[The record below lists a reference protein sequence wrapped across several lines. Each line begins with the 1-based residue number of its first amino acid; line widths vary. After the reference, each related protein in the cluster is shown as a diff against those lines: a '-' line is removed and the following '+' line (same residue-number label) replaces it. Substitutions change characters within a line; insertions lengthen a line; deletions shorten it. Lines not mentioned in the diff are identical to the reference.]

1 MKLVHSFHYFENKV
15 KLENNTIIDTKT
27 NKIIQVLSNFYRDK
41 SIFNV
46 KIERVLN
53 KKKSLQNY
61 KRFFRDKNVNYNIC
75 YNTKIVIEV
84 NENNLVKSLKNNNF
98 NDRKN
103 FFALLKRNVDNLNS
117 VTLETNLDDVVNK
130 NQILSESI
138 NFNYLGKSVIKI
150 GNLIYDIQLERVYF
164 NEEDIIKNKYNF
176 KIENLSVL
184 FSDNTDYI
192 FKTLNNRDLFN
203 NYNQNL
209 IIFSESKHNLSQI
222 IKDLQII
229 SYVFLDCDNISNIT
243 YSEIIG
249 KTIIV
254 SYETLI
260 NSYKYNFLINEE
272 SYNDTIECLQKFQE
286 RYMYETSFMKRDK
299 FLNLKF
305 IILQSLK
312 FDNLIIYDFKLN
324 ENRYLDN
331 ILLKLIKFKKSYF
344 ISQDFLYYK
353 VGSFLAQLENF
364 YDVTLNFESI
374 SKTFI
379 SNILRQVYIDD
390 YSTLSREKPI
400 LFKYSMTEEQIITNS
415 NNLIKSE
422 KRSLPLLFP
431 IKKIQ
436 IDDQKFINNNEC
448 AICLEKLKSNNTIK
462 TSCNHYFC
470 ISCVSKQLSS
480 ENSIKCSL
488 CRKQLSVKKDM
499 CQLVN
504 KPKNI
509 SGKVGKIFQNI
520 NKGTVIVSNYNDN
533 LVLLSKI
540 LTNWDNEFNDILLIN
555 SKCIN
560 NKEFTANK
568 SLLFL
573 ENKVEKQTRYLY
585 KNSDVKVLVPVKEST

>member
-27 NKIIQVLSNFYRDK
+27 NKIIQFLSNFYRDK
-41 SIFNV
+41 STFNV

-117 VTLETNLDDVVNK
+117 VTLETNLDDVINK
-130 NQILSESI
+130 NQMLSESI

-192 FKTLNNRDLFN
+192 SKMLNNRDVFN
-203 NYNQNL
+203 NYKQNL
-209 IIFSESKHNLSQI
+209 IIFSEKKNKLSQI
-222 IKDLQII
+222 LKDLQII

-243 YSEIIG
+243 YSEIFE

-272 SYNDTIECLQKFQE
+272 SYSDTIECLQKFQE
-286 RYMYETSFMKRDK
+286 RYIYETSFMKRDK

-305 IILQSLK
+305 IILQSLTL
-312 FDNLIIYDFKLN
+312 DNLIIYDFKLN

-331 ILLKLIKFKKSYF
+331 ILLKLLKFKQSYF
-344 ISQDFLYYK
+344 ISQDFLTYK
-353 VGSFLAQLENF
+353 VGSFLAQLQNF
-364 YDVTLNFESI
+364 YNVTLEQETI

-379 SNILRQVYIDD
+379 SDILSQVYIDD

-400 LFKYSMTEEQIITNS
+400 LFKYSKTEEQIITNS
-415 NNLIKSE
+415 NNLTKSE
-422 KRSLPLLFP
+422 KMSLPLLFP
-431 IKKIQ
+431 IKKIKG
-436 IDDQKFINNNEC
+436 DDQKFINNNEC

-470 ISCVSKQLSS
+470 ISCVSKQLNS
-480 ENSIKCSL
+480 ENNMKCSL
-488 CRKQLSVKKDM
+488 CRKPLSVKKDM

-520 NKGTVIVSNYNDN
+520 NNVVH
-533 LVLLSKI
+533 L
-540 LTNWDNEFNDILLIN
+540 
-555 SKCIN
+555 
-560 NKEFTANK
+560 
-568 SLLFL
+568 
-573 ENKVEKQTRYLY
+573 
-585 KNSDVKVLVPVKEST
+585 